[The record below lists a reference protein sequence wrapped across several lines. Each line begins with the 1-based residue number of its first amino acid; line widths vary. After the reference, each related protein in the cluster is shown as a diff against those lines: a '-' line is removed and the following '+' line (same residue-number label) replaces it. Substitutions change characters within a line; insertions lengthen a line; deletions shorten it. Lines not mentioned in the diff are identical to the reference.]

1 MSYSVEHVDTK
12 DEHIYYSLLL
22 KTCFLTLR
30 WTFTLI
36 WWRKLSYCTLD
47 QDGLWLVRLTV
58 HHLCKGGA
66 HLCLTL
72 GTAQLVPQ
80 LKHNKISHFKLHCFI
95 TVHKSSKNALL

>member
-12 DEHIYYSLLL
+12 DEHLYCSLLL
-22 KTCFLTLR
+22 KTCDLTPR

-36 WWRKLSYCTLD
+36 WWREPSYCTLD

-66 HLCLTL
+66 HLCFTL

-80 LKHNKISHFKLHCFI
+80 LKHDRISHFK
-95 TVHKSSKNALL
+95 TALFYTSAQKLK